1 MTKLI
6 SETKKFKILRTSN
19 LFKDKSVGLVP
30 TMGALHEG
38 HFALINKSLA
48 DNDITVV
55 SIFVNKTQFNNK
67 EDFKKYPNT
76 FKEDFY
82 KLKKLKVDFVF
93 NPTYEEMYPDNY
105 NYKVVENSFSKILC
119 GKYRPGHFDGVLTVV
134 LKLLN
139 IVKANKAYF
148 GEKDYQQLKLIEGMT
163 KAFFIDTK
171 IIPVPTVRTAEGL
184 ALSSRNLRL
193 SDKNKI
199 KAIEFPRILAS
210 GLPIN
215 KIKLL
220 LKQKGFKVEYVEQ
233 IDNRL
238 FAAVYL
244 GNVRLIDNV
253 KI

>member
-1 MTKLI
+1 MTKVI
-6 SETKKFKILRTSN
+6 SDLKNFKELRNSE
-19 LFKDKSVGLVP
+19 LFADKSVGLVP

-38 HFALINKSLA
+38 HLALIKKSLE

-76 FKEDFY
+76 FKEDLY
-82 KLKKLKVDFVF
+82 KLKRLKVDFVF

-105 NYKVVENSFSKILC
+105 NYKVIENSFSKILC

-139 IVKANKAYF
+139 IVRADKAYF

-163 KAFFIDTK
+163 RAFFIDTE
-171 IIPVPTVRTAEGL
+171 IIAHPTVRTAEGL
-184 ALSSRNLRL
+184 ALSSRNMRL
-193 SDKNKI
+193 SNRDKI
-199 KAIEFPRILAS
+199 KAVEFPKILDS
-210 GLPIN
+210 GLPIK

-220 LKQKGFKVEYVEQ
+220 LKQSGFKVEYVEQ
-233 IDNRL
+233 IDNRR